1 MNKDNLIPKIPK
13 QKRSKIRF
21 EKILYCAEKILLE
34 NGMHLMTIKEISQ
47 IAKIKRPSIYKFF
60 PSTESI
66 YYALSEKHIIK
77 FESLFQKNLANSTS
91 KNLSWYL
98 SLFIDLLSI
107 YVNSNKVSALLFFDL
122 ESLHTLKIVRPQNKQ
137 LLSSVFLEALKSK
150 DIKYS
155 VDKTTISCQ
164 LSLSILSVGFNE
176 ENCLSPRYVNEAKRA
191 ALAYI
196 STL

>member
-21 EKILYCAEKILLE
+21 EKILYFAEKILLE

-91 KNLSWYL
+91 KNISWYL

-107 YVNSNKVSALLFFDL
+107 YVNSNKVSALLF
-122 ESLHTLKIVRPQNKQ
+122 
-137 LLSSVFLEALKSK
+137 
-150 DIKYS
+150 
-155 VDKTTISCQ
+155 
-164 LSLSILSVGFNE
+164 
-176 ENCLSPRYVNEAKRA
+176 
-191 ALAYI
+191 YI
-196 STL
+196 P

>member
-1 MNKDNLIPKIPK
+1 MESSSEIIKPQ
-13 QKRSKIRF
+13 QKRSIKRF
-21 EKILYCAEKILLE
+21 EKVLETAEYILKSDSNYSL
-34 NGMHLMTIKEISQ
+34 TIQ
-47 IAKIKRPSIYKFF
+47 DVAKISGMKRPSIYKFF

-107 YVNSNKVSALLFFDL
+107 YINSNKVSALLFFDL

>member
-107 YVNSNKVSALLFFDL
+107 YINSNKVSALLFFDL

>member
-47 IAKIKRPSIYKFF
+47 IAKIKGPSIYKFF

>member
-1 MNKDNLIPKIPK
+1 MLNKEPK
-13 QKRSKIRF
+13 QV
-21 EKILYCAEKILLE
+21 
-34 NGMHLMTIKEISQ
+34 
-47 IAKIKRPSIYKFF
+47 IATSVFDKKFK
-60 PSTESI
+60 TDI
-66 YYALSEKHIIK
+66 
-77 FESLFQKNLANSTS
+77 
-91 KNLSWYL
+91 
-98 SLFIDLLSI
+98 
-107 YVNSNKVSALLFFDL
+107 
-122 ESLHTLKIVRPQNKQ
+122 
-137 LLSSVFLEALKSK
+137 LSSVFLEALKSK

>member
-77 FESLFQKNLANSTS
+77 FESLFQKNLANSSS

>member
-47 IAKIKRPSIYKFF
+47 ITKIKRPSIYKFF